1 VIRFMT
7 VLKDPRDL
15 GRRKKKQRA
24 EEPAPAA
31 PPADVKEEK

>member
-15 GRRKKKQRA
+15 GRRKKKRRA
-24 EEPAPAA
+24 EEPAPGAA
-31 PPADVKEEK
+31 PADVKEEK